1 MGKDDFVKETFTTAM
16 GIAGGI
22 LGALIGG
29 WDSALTTL
37 IIFMG
42 IDYITG
48 LLVAGVFKNS
58 DKTENGAL
66 SSNAGFKGICKKG
79 VMLLV
84 VMVGYRVDLTMGTTI
99 IKDAVVMAFIGNE
112 LISFT
117 ENLGLMGVPLP
128 KALSKAIEVLK
139 NKEE

>member
-1 MGKDDFVKETFTTAM
+1 MKETFTTAM

-37 IIFMG
+37 VLFMV

-48 LLVAGVFKNS
+48 LIVAGVFKNS
-58 DKTENGAL
+58 AKTESGAL
-66 SSNAGFKGICKKG
+66 SSDVGFRGICKKG

-84 VMVGYRVDLTMGTTI
+84 VMVGYRVDLTTGTTI

-139 NKEE
+139 NREV

>member
-1 MGKDDFVKETFTTAM
+1 MKDVFTTVM

-22 LGALIGG
+22 IGALIGG
-29 WDSALTTL
+29 WNSALTTL

-42 IDYITG
+42 VDYITG
-48 LLVAGVFKNS
+48 LIVAGVFKNS
-58 DKTENGAL
+58 AKTESGAL
-66 SSNAGFKGICKKG
+66 SSDVGFRGICKKG

-139 NKEE
+139 SKGE

>member
-1 MGKDDFVKETFTTAM
+1 MKDIFTTAM
-16 GIAGGI
+16 VITGGI
-22 LGALIGG
+22 IGALIGG

-37 IIFMG
+37 VLFMV

-48 LLVAGVFKNS
+48 LIVAGVFKNS
-58 DKTENGAL
+58 AKTESGAL
-66 SSNAGFKGICKKG
+66 SSDVGFRGICKKG

-139 NKEE
+139 NKEDLK

>member
-1 MGKDDFVKETFTTAM
+1 MKDIFTTAM
-16 GIAGGI
+16 VITGGI
-22 LGALIGG
+22 IGALIGG

-37 IIFMG
+37 VLFMV

-48 LLVAGVFKNS
+48 LIVAGVFKNS
-58 DKTENGAL
+58 AKTESGAL
-66 SSNAGFKGICKKG
+66 SSDVGFRGICKKG

-139 NKEE
+139 NKGELK

>member
-1 MGKDDFVKETFTTAM
+1 MKEVYTTAM
-16 GIAGGI
+16 GVLGGVI
-22 LGALIGG
+22 GALIGG

-37 IIFMG
+37 IIFMV

-48 LLVAGVFKNS
+48 LIVAGVFKNS
-58 DKTENGAL
+58 TKTESGAL
-66 SSNAGFKGICKKG
+66 SSNVGFKGICKKG

-84 VMVGYRVDLTMGTTI
+84 VTVGYRVDLTMGTTI

-112 LISFT
+112 LISFA

-128 KALSKAIEVLK
+128 TALSKAIEVLK
-139 NKEE
+139 NKEG

>member
-1 MGKDDFVKETFTTAM
+1 MKDIFTTAM
-16 GIAGGI
+16 VITGGI
-22 LGALIGG
+22 IGALIGG

-37 IIFMG
+37 VLFMV

-48 LLVAGVFKNS
+48 LIVAGVFKNS
-58 DKTENGAL
+58 AKTESGAL
-66 SSNAGFKGICKKG
+66 SSDVGIRGICKKG

-139 NKEE
+139 NKEDLK

>member
-1 MGKDDFVKETFTTAM
+1 MKDVFTTVM

-22 LGALIGG
+22 IGALIGG
-29 WDSALTTL
+29 WNSALTTL

-42 IDYITG
+42 VDYISG
-48 LLVAGVFKNS
+48 LIVAGVFKNS
-58 DKTENGAL
+58 AKTESGAL
-66 SSNAGFKGICKKG
+66 SSDVGFRGICKKG

-139 NKEE
+139 SKGE